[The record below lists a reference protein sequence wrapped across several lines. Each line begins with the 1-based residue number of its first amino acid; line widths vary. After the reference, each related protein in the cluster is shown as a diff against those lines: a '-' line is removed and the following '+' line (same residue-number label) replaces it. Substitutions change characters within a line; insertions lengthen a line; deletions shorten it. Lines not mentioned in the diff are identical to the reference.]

1 MKIRIDFYN
10 LTDEEGAYGSACMKD
25 EFFHLLTA
33 SSYVCFYITGDNAY
47 PHVYI
52 SENKIKVEL
61 EENIRIIIN
70 KK

>member
-1 MKIRIDFYN
+1 MKIKINFYN
-10 LTDEEGAYGSACMKD
+10 LTDDDDAYGSAREGD
-25 EFFHLLTA
+25 EFFHLLAA

-47 PHVYI
+47 PHIYV
-52 SENKIKVEL
+52 SQNKIKVEL